1 MFYSNYDTSSYDFV
15 SFTNSAKLIKEK
27 NYHRLLMMECS
38 RFNPIKS

>member
-27 NYHRLLMMECS
+27 KLSSVAHDGMQ
-38 RFNPIKS
+38 